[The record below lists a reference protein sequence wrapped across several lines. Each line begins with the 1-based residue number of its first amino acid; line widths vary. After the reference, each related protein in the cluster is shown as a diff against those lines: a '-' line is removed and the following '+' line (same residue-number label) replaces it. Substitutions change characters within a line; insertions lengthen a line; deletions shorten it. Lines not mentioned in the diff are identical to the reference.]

1 MKRIILLLI
10 GIAIIS
16 CSKDD
21 DTTNGTDPII
31 GTWLSTRDGAD
42 LFDEEDEEIGE
53 IDLTF
58 NFTLIFNSNGT
69 LSQEV
74 AFTSTDPLIQSL
86 LSELNEE
93 EGGVSTGSWVNSSS
107 NPDYSNTRQTYS
119 VTTEGETD
127 NISISFNSSFTE
139 FSLSEDGETLTFTKQ

>member
-1 MKRIILLLI
+1 MKKTILLLV
-10 GIAIIS
+10 GIAVIS

-31 GTWLSTRDGAD
+31 GTWLNTQDGAD
-42 LFDEEDEEIGE
+42 LFDEEDEEMGE

-58 NFTLIFNSNGT
+58 NFTLAFNSNGT

-93 EGGVSTGSWVNSSS
+93 EGGVSTGSWVNSSNS
-107 NPDYSNTRQTYS
+107 PDYSNTRQTYS

-127 NISISFNSSFTE
+127 NFSISFNSSFTE